1 MIMKKIILS
10 LLALMFVEGI
20 FAQSQIYDVNGI
32 YYRLIQNPD
41 SNNES
46 DLIASVTTMGN
57 TDHYQGSISI
67 PSSVTING
75 KDYIVGAINDMAF
88 KTCKGLTQIVI
99 PASIKHIPNGAFYG
113 CENLNSIVV
122 ANGNPVYD
130 SRDNCNAVVETATN
144 TLIAACKNTIVP
156 TSVPTIGECAFYGCK
171 GLSSLII
178 PDNVTDL
185 ERWAFL
191 DCTDLLRVVIPSS
204 INRLNDGVFFGCN
217 NLFFEF
223 PSNITSIGTNALC
236 QIGTLLWNYNYAP
249 PAGITYNSL
258 VFGDS
263 VTTINWNIPTR
274 YLKSL
279 HIPSNVKSIR
289 NQTELSIDGI
299 EDLYWNTKVSLNVI
313 RGWANTY
320 PSILKTVVFGD
331 SVENIDTYVF
341 LSHDWEGT
349 IYQRCPYLETIIV
362 EPGNPYYDSRG
373 NCNGVIESVS
383 ASVDGDNYHHD
394 YIKDRLVLG
403 CKNTIIPSSTTSIGN
418 YAFAG
423 CKDMNYIAFPDNVI
437 SIGEY
442 AFSGCSGIINL
453 NIPTNVITIGECA
466 FSRCDGL
473 MAITVDPDN
482 NVYDSRDNCNAI
494 IETNTNKLIL
504 ACKNTRLPSSIT
516 SIGSYAFAD
525 CKEMDSITIPSSVT
539 SIGSYAFLNCSS
551 LTSIK
556 IPSGVSEIAEG
567 TFYGCSGLTSIEIP
581 SKVQSIGNEAFA
593 YCYGLTSLNIPD
605 GVEYIGDYAFISCN
619 NLVSLEI
626 PASIRVIGS
635 YAFYYCQSLKSII
648 IPEGVKTIDDR
659 CFMDCNSLSYI
670 SLPST
675 ISLIGQ
681 AVFDGCDEL
690 ETSGPKGG
698 GYNYEFNWQDTIPA
712 NAFYGLSNLKKVFI
726 PKYIKAVYECD
737 VQDNKSVNNPS
748 YTPAEVYPYLHMDY
762 GSVGSVFNGC
772 DNLKEIAV
780 SFTDTKLMRLWRDE
794 ENLSLYTFKESP
806 MDFNL
811 YKLNPVQS
819 ITILD
824 DSIKDLSS
832 VLTKNINE
840 ITLSEYV
847 KDVDVNAFDFTP
859 YSAVLDR
866 FYYNQSMGQYS
877 PRNYDLSSNLEKI
890 TVESGNNHYSSV
902 DGVLLNKNGN
912 RLLLCP
918 SKRKD
923 GYSIPETVVTVDAAS
938 FKGCKSLK
946 FVNIPSSV
954 ELVGERAFEGC
965 DSIDWIIFEG
975 SPEIGLNA
983 FNGCQNIR
991 SVTAHSFVPGIMD
1004 SYDSPQT
1011 IMVGDYEQL
1020 ATENMDFIITPIYSD
1035 SLERTVTNIKA
1046 RSLGWECYIRTDA
1059 VTSGQYKVMV
1069 GILPSI
1075 DGLPSYFH
1083 PTIYDYNKDGQR
1095 ETIFSPRQKI
1105 GPRYRDVSYSNDVT
1119 RYDSIEIAEA
1129 LTIPEDFDYL
1139 VIGIRSSVNNSNLD
1153 QYSNSIVLDRIF
1165 FEPIGDDFPEEAY
1178 AGPFTQKVF
1187 NNAMLY
1193 VPDGAVST
1201 YQAAAGWKLFKNIC
1215 IDDAVDPIR
1224 LDDKPNGIKERMIY
1238 DSMGRKVETE
1248 SIEQLAPG
1256 LYIIGGS
1263 TFLVQ

>member
-1 MIMKKIILS
+1 MKRIVFS
-10 LLALMFVEGI
+10 LIVLMSSIGI
-20 FAQSQIYDVNGI
+20 FAQSQIYDINGI

-41 SNNES
+41 SNNTN

-57 TDHYQGSISI
+57 IDHYQGSISI
-67 PSSVTING
+67 PSNVTING
-75 KDYIVGAINDMAF
+75 INYNVSEINDKAF

-99 PASIKHIPNGAFYG
+99 PASIKKIPHGAFYG
-113 CENLNSIVV
+113 CENLTSIVI
-122 ANGNPVYD
+122 ANENPVYD

-144 TLIAACKNTIVP
+144 TLIAGCKNTFVP

-171 GLSSLII
+171 GLTSFII
-178 PDNVTDL
+178 PDNVTDI

-191 DCTDLLRVVIPSS
+191 DCTDLLSVDLPAS
-204 INRLNDGVFFGCN
+204 IKRLNDGVFLGCN
-217 NLFFEF
+217 SLIFEI
-223 PSNITSIGTNALC
+223 PSRITSIGNNALC
-236 QIGTLLWNYNYAP
+236 QIGTLLWNSNNAP
-249 PAGITYNSL
+249 PSGISFRSL

-263 VTTINWNIPTR
+263 VTSINWDLPM

-279 HIPSNVKSIR
+279 HIPSNVKTIR
-289 NQTELSIDGI
+289 NQTMLSIDGI
-299 EDLYWNTKVSLNVI
+299 EELYWNTKVSLNVI
-313 RGWANTY
+313 RGQDFFY
-320 PSILKTVVFGD
+320 PSVLKSIVFGD
-331 SVENIDTYVF
+331 SVENIATSVF
-341 LSHDWEGT
+341 WYQNWDGN
-349 IYQRCPYLETIIV
+349 IYRRCPNLETIIV

-373 NCNGVIESVS
+373 NCNAVIESVN
-383 ASVDGDNYHHD
+383 AYVDGDNYHHE

-403 CKNTIIPSSTTSIGN
+403 CKNTIIPSSTNSIGN
-418 YAFAG
+418 NAFVG
-423 CKDMNYIAFPDNVI
+423 CKDIKSIAIPDNVK

-466 FSRCDGL
+466 FSGCDGL

-504 ACKNTRLPSSIT
+504 ACKNTKLPSEIT
-516 SIGSYAFAD
+516 SIGSYAFVG
-525 CKEMDSITIPSSVT
+525 CTEMDSITIPGSVT

-567 TFYGCSGLTSIEIP
+567 TFKDCSRLTSIEIP
-581 SKVQSIGNEAFA
+581 SNIQSIGDEAFA
-593 YCYGLTSLNIPD
+593 YCYGLTSLSIPY
-605 GVEYIGDYAFISCN
+605 GVESIGENAFASCEK
-619 NLVSLEI
+619 LASVGI
-626 PASIRVIGS
+626 PASVRSVGR
-635 YAFYYCQSLKSII
+635 YAFYYCQSLKSVV
-648 IPEGVKTIDDR
+648 IPEGVKAIDDG
-659 CFMDCNSLSYI
+659 CFLGCNSLSYI

-675 ISLIGQ
+675 ISQFGQ
-681 AVFDGCDEL
+681 TVFYGCDGL
-690 ETSGPKGG
+690 ETAGPKDG

-748 YTPAEVYPYLHMDY
+748 YTPAEVYPYLYMDY

-819 ITILD
+819 IIILD
-824 DSIKDLSS
+824 DSIKNLSS

-840 ITLSEYV
+840 IIISEYV
-847 KDVDVNAFDFTP
+847 KDVDVSAFDFTP
-859 YSAVLDR
+859 YAAVLDR
-866 FYYNQSMGQYS
+866 FYYNQSMGFYR
-877 PRNYDLSSNLEKI
+877 PRNYDLSSNLERI
-890 TVESGNNHYSSV
+890 IVESGNTSYSSF
-902 DGVLLNKNGN
+902 DGVLLNKDGS

-938 FKGCKSLK
+938 FKDCKSLK

-954 ELVGERAFEGC
+954 ELIGERAFDGC
-965 DSIDWIIFEG
+965 DSIDWVTFEG
-975 SPEIGLNA
+975 APEIGLNA
-983 FNGCQNIR
+983 FIGCQNIS
-991 SVTAHSFVPGIMD
+991 SVTSQSFIPGIMNLN
-1004 SYDSPQT
+1004 DSPQSV
-1011 IMVGDYEQL
+1011 MVGDYKQIV
-1020 ATENMDFIITPIYSD
+1020 TDNTVVTTTPIYND
-1035 SLERTVTNIKA
+1035 SLGRTVTEIN
-1046 RSLGWECYIRTDA
+1046 SNTTGWTCSVNTDLA
-1059 VTSGQYKVMV
+1059 ANGQYKIIV

-1083 PTIYDYNKDGQR
+1083 PIIYGYKEGKR
-1095 ETIFSPRQKI
+1095 ETIFDPKEII
-1105 GPRYRDVSYSNDVT
+1105 GRRYYSVSYSNDIT
-1119 RYDSIEIAEA
+1119 GYDLIVISDT
-1129 LTIPEDFDYL
+1129 LTIPEGFDYFT
-1139 VIGIRSSVNNSNLD
+1139 ISIKSSVNNNNLD

-1165 FEPIGDDFPEEAY
+1165 FEPIGDDFPEDTY

-1193 VPDGAVST
+1193 VPEEAIST
-1201 YQAAAGWKLFKNIC
+1201 YQTTAGWKLFKNIG
-1215 IDDAVDPIR
+1215 IYDAVGPIR
-1224 LDDKPNGIKERMIY
+1224 LDDKPNGINKIIY

-1256 LYIIGGS
+1256 LYIIGGAKY
-1263 TFLVQ
+1263 LIR